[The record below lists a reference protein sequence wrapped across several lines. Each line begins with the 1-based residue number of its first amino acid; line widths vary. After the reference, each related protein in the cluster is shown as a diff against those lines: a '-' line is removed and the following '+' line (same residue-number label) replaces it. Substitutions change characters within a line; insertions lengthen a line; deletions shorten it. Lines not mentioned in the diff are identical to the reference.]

1 MVVSIGLPDV
11 QYAVSFKVE
20 VVAVCCPP
28 GVDIGDLYCHG
39 ALHVY
44 ASLDED
50 ARKLGR
56 EPNSFQSDAH
66 VYPFLVAKGNGR
78 RLGFSVADRCS
89 SWEVLKVTSWSWRRS
104 PVVGSRI
111 VLTKHVL

>member
-11 QYAVSFKVE
+11 QYAVSFKVV

-28 GVDIGDLYCHG
+28 AVDIGDLYCHG

-44 ASLDED
+44 ASLSED

-66 VYPFLVAKGNGR
+66 VYPFLEAKGNGR
-78 RLGFSVADRCS
+78 RLGVSVADRCS
-89 SWEVLKVTSWSWRRS
+89 SWDGLKATTCWWRRS
-104 PVVGSRI
+104 HVVG
-111 VLTKHVL
+111 